1 MSFSLTPRSRR
12 DVWMHLGIILCVMA
26 SVVLAFFY
34 IYLPW
39 TTHHNQVVTVPS
51 LVGMQQQQLEAYLEA
66 RDLEYLVEDSTF
78 NPDKPVLSVL
88 SQYPAAGQKVK
99 VGRKI
104 FVTLNSRQ
112 PPLVKMPNLVNR
124 SVTNAEGEL
133 ESYGL
138 KKGEIQYVP
147 DLQFNAVLKQLY
159 QGKEITEGRQVPKGS
174 RIDLVVGNGL
184 GNQEFD
190 VPNLVGSNSDEAGFT
205 LSGMDLKVG
214 TIIYEPG
221 GGKPN
226 GTILRQRPTHGE
238 KIRVGDQVDIW
249 VAGPNPANSAGD
261 ESGEDAADET
271 EEAPQ

>member
-1 MSFSLTPRSRR
+1 MAFSLVPRSRR
-12 DVWMHLGIILCVMA
+12 DVWLHLGIIVCLMA
-26 SVVLAFFY
+26 SVVLLFFY
-34 IYLPW
+34 VYLPW
-39 TTHHNQVVTVPS
+39 TTNHGQVVTVPN
-51 LVGMQQQQLEAYLEA
+51 LVGMQQAELEAYLDA

-78 NPDKPVLSVL
+78 NPDKPALSVL
-88 SQYPAAGQKVK
+88 SQYPASGQKVK

-159 QGKEITEGRQVPKGS
+159 QGREIKEGTQVPKGS

-184 GNQEFD
+184 GNQDFD
-190 VPNLVGSNSDEAGFT
+190 VPNLVGSNYDEAGFT

-214 TIIYEPG
+214 TTIYEQG
-221 GGKPN
+221 SGKPD
-226 GTILRQRPTHGE
+226 GTIIRQRPEAGA

-249 VAGPNPANSAGD
+249 VAGPDPAGAAAEESD
-261 ESGEDAADET
+261 EPVTD
-271 EEAPQ
+271 

>member
-1 MSFSLTPRSRR
+1 MAFSLVPRSRR
-12 DVWMHLGIILCVMA
+12 DVWLHLGIILCLMA
-26 SVVLAFFY
+26 SVVLLFFY
-34 IYLPW
+34 VYLPW
-39 TTHHNQVVTVPS
+39 TTNHGQVVTVPS
-51 LVGMQQQQLEAYLEA
+51 LVGMQQAELEAYLDA

-78 NPDKPVLSVL
+78 NPDKPALSVL
-88 SQYPAAGQKVK
+88 SQYPAPGQKVK

-159 QGKEITEGRQVPKGS
+159 QGREIKEGTQVPKGS

-184 GNQEFD
+184 GNQDFD
-190 VPNLVGSNSDEAGFT
+190 VPNLVGSNYDEAGFT

-214 TIIYEPG
+214 TTIYEQG
-221 GGKPN
+221 SGKPD
-226 GTILRQRPTHGE
+226 GTIIRQRPEAGA
-238 KIRVGDQVDIW
+238 KIRVGDQVDLW
-249 VAGPNPANSAGD
+249 VAGPDPAG
-261 ESGEDAADET
+261 AAT
-271 EEAPQ
+271 EAPEEPITD